1 MPSARQALQELEQ
14 HGGKMVAMLSGWLGS
29 HVSEKVPAALQANE
43 AWLEAQYLGTY
54 PAVSR
59 KLSLAGHKALLVYYG
74 GAVNREEVEREL
86 IEALQAVPRP
96 WPEDFAELAAAYLPA
111 LVPKHVSTWT
121 DVDDEFVAGHVLLFV
136 DGAQGAL
143 SFDLKQI
150 PMRSLAAPKIEQSVR
165 GPQVAFIEDLKTN
178 LALIRDRLRSPRLKV
193 WHKAV
198 GIETLTQVAV
208 LHLQGVTNAQMVER
222 VQHTIATAEPKDLQ
236 IVSSITGLLE
246 QRPYSLFPQLRMTQ
260 RIDEATRAALAGRML
275 IMMHGDPTVAIY
287 PSTLGDFYRTMQ
299 DYMMTFWEA
308 SYVRILRLIATLT
321 ALYLPAFYV
330 AATTVNPDLMP
341 TRLAIVVAGS
351 REGVPFSPIIE
362 VVIMFIIVEFLREAA
377 LRMPA
382 QMSSTLGTVG
392 AIVVGTALV
401 KAGIISDLMIV
412 VATIAAVAD
421 FTAPSFEIT
430 SVWRI
435 LLWPMAVVAAIWGMI
450 GIIALSFA
458 VLASLAS
465 LEVAGQPYLAPLVPS
480 AASDFRDAIVRL
492 PVRSLGPSWRPDH
505 GSLLRALGLGWLA
518 RMIGR

>member
-260 RIDEATRAALAGRML
+260 RIDEATRQAER
-275 IMMHGDPTVAIY
+275 
-287 PSTLGDFYRTMQ
+287 STC
-299 DYMMTFWEA
+299 A
-308 SYVRILRLIATLT
+308 NS
-321 ALYLPAFYV
+321 
-330 AATTVNPDLMP
+330 
-341 TRLAIVVAGS
+341 
-351 REGVPFSPIIE
+351 
-362 VVIMFIIVEFLREAA
+362 
-377 LRMPA
+377 
-382 QMSSTLGTVG
+382 
-392 AIVVGTALV
+392 
-401 KAGIISDLMIV
+401 
-412 VATIAAVAD
+412 
-421 FTAPSFEIT
+421 
-430 SVWRI
+430 
-435 LLWPMAVVAAIWGMI
+435 
-450 GIIALSFA
+450 
-458 VLASLAS
+458 
-465 LEVAGQPYLAPLVPS
+465 
-480 AASDFRDAIVRL
+480 
-492 PVRSLGPSWRPDH
+492 
-505 GSLLRALGLGWLA
+505 
-518 RMIGR
+518 